1 MFGGYNGC
9 ESSDRGCGWCG
20 GVGVV
25 EVVCRVRM
33 GVVVGGVRNRGEG
46 VVNSGGFSKSTWKT
60 FHTVSHSCSISVMSF
75 CRFAWKEEVVKVLEA
90 LIDQRVGRSVGD
102 SKSLNGLR
110 TGSHQWG

>member
-1 MFGGYNGC
+1 
-9 ESSDRGCGWCG
+9 
-20 GVGVV
+20 
-25 EVVCRVRM
+25 
-33 GVVVGGVRNRGEG
+33 
-46 VVNSGGFSKSTWKT
+46 
-60 FHTVSHSCSISVMSF
+60 MSF

>member
-1 MFGGYNGC
+1 M
-9 ESSDRGCGWCG
+9 
-20 GVGVV
+20 

-33 GVVVGGVRNRGEG
+33 SVVVGGVRNRGEG

-60 FHTVSHSCSISVMSF
+60 SHTVSHSCSISVMSF